1 MTPSVSRFPENISSF
16 DRLTAAGDST
26 AAEETAEELNAKL
39 QSKYGDKLEVMLVN
53 GGQPVYYYMIATE

>member
-1 MTPSVSRFPENISSF
+1 MT
-16 DRLTAAGDST
+16 
-26 AAEETAEELNAKL
+26 EETAEELYEKL